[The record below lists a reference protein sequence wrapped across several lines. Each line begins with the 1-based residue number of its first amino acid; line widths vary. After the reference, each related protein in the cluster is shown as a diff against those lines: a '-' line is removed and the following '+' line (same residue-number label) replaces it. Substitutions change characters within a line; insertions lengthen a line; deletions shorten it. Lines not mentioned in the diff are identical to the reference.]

1 MHKVRGGLMALA
13 LVAGAVACSSTVLA
27 AEPDGDAAQALI
39 KKNECGKCHS
49 LDRDKKAPSWKKIAS
64 KEKAK
69 PDIEAKLV
77 KHLTSSPKV
86 KLEDGTEEEHK
97 AIKGDAAEVKNLI
110 QWILTR

>member
-1 MHKVRGGLMALA
+1 MQKLRYGLTALA
-13 LVAGAVACSSTVLA
+13 LVAGVMAGTSTALA

-49 LDRDKKAPSWKKIAS
+49 LDREKKAPSWKKIAS
-64 KEKAK
+64 KQKGK

-110 QWILTR
+110 QWILSR

>member
-1 MHKVRGGLMALA
+1 MHNVKGGLVALA
-13 LVAGAVACSSTVLA
+13 LVACAVAGSSSVLA

-77 KHLTSSPKV
+77 KHLSTSPKV

-110 QWILTR
+110 QWILSR